1 MKKVK
6 LLLLSIYI
14 IIFISVFIF
23 IINKFGFD
31 YIIKLEWV
39 DDYTYLIKEL
49 KSYNKILLMLLFF
62 FIGNLWVFFLGFASP
77 LVIISTILFDFH
89 TAIMLSLI
97 TLSTGAT
104 LVYVIAKVNFLDTLQ
119 KKYLNLK
126 NKIGSLF
133 SKNQL
138 ISMIIFRAIGG
149 IPFQLQNLLP
159 GLFNINYKNYFIGTI
174 IGLTPQVF
182 FLGSLANGIS
192 KGITTN
198 LSTLDLLYRE
208 DIYLP
213 ILGLLILL
221 IVGLLVRKKI
231 S

>member
-14 IIFISVFIF
+14 IIFISVFFF
-23 IINKFGFD
+23 IIKKFGFG
-31 YIIKLEWV
+31 YIIKLEWI

-49 KSYNKILLMLLFF
+49 KSYNKVLLMLLFF

-221 IVGLLVRKKI
+221 IVGFLVRKKMT
-231 S
+231 

>member
-14 IIFISVFIF
+14 IIFISVFFF
-23 IINKFGFD
+23 IINKFG
-31 YIIKLEWV
+31 LEWV

-138 ISMIIFRAIGG
+138 VSMIIFRAIGG

-221 IVGLLVRKKI
+221 IVGFLVRKKMN
-231 S
+231 

>member
-14 IIFISVFIF
+14 IIFISVFFF
-23 IINKFGFD
+23 IINKFG
-31 YIIKLEWV
+31 LELV

-138 ISMIIFRAIGG
+138 VSMIIFRAIGG

-221 IVGLLVRKKI
+221 IVGFLVRKKMN
-231 S
+231 

>member
-14 IIFISVFIF
+14 IIFISVFFF

-198 LSTLDLLYRE
+198 LSALDLIYRE

>member
-221 IVGLLVRKKI
+221 IVGFLVRKKMT
-231 S
+231 

>member
-198 LSTLDLLYRE
+198 LSALDLIYRE

>member
-14 IIFISVFIF
+14 IIFISVFFF
-23 IINKFGFD
+23 IIKKFGFG

-39 DDYTYLIKEL
+39 NDYTYLIKEL
-49 KSYNKILLMLLFF
+49 KSYNKVLLMLLFF

-221 IVGLLVRKKI
+221 IVGFLVRKKMT
-231 S
+231 

>member
-14 IIFISVFIF
+14 IIFISVFFF

-149 IPFQLQNLLP
+149 IPFQLQNFLP

-221 IVGLLVRKKI
+221 IVGFLVRKKMT
-231 S
+231 

>member
-14 IIFISVFIF
+14 IIFISVFFF

-138 ISMIIFRAIGG
+138 ISMILFRAIGG

-221 IVGLLVRKKI
+221 IVGFLVRKKM

>member
-14 IIFISVFIF
+14 IIFISVFFF
-23 IINKFGFD
+23 IIKKFGFD
-31 YIIKLEWV
+31 YIIKFKWV

-89 TAIMLSLI
+89 TAIILSLI

-104 LVYVIAKVNFLDTLQ
+104 LVYVVVKVNFLDTVQ
-119 KKYLNLK
+119 KKYLNMK
-126 NKIGSLF
+126 NKIGILF

-138 ISMIIFRAIGG
+138 VSMIIFRAIGG
-149 IPFQLQNLLP
+149 IPFQLQNFLP

-221 IVGLLVRKKI
+221 IVGFLVRKKM

>member
-14 IIFISVFIF
+14 IIFISVFFF

-221 IVGLLVRKKI
+221 IVGFLVRKKMT
-231 S
+231 

>member
-1 MKKVK
+1 M
-6 LLLLSIYI
+6 
-14 IIFISVFIF
+14 
-23 IINKFGFD
+23 
-31 YIIKLEWV
+31 
-39 DDYTYLIKEL
+39 
-49 KSYNKILLMLLFF
+49 
-62 FIGNLWVFFLGFASP
+62 
-77 LVIISTILFDFH
+77 
-89 TAIMLSLI
+89 
-97 TLSTGAT
+97 
-104 LVYVIAKVNFLDTLQ
+104 
-119 KKYLNLK
+119 K

-182 FLGSLANGIS
+182 FLGSLANGIN

-221 IVGLLVRKKI
+221 IVGFLVRKKM

>member
-14 IIFISVFIF
+14 IIFISVFFF

-104 LVYVIAKVNFLDTLQ
+104 LVYVIVKVNFLDTLQ

-138 ISMIIFRAIGG
+138 ISMILFRAIGG

-221 IVGLLVRKKI
+221 IVGFLVRKKM

>member
-14 IIFISVFIF
+14 IIFISVFFF
-23 IINKFGFD
+23 IINKFG
-31 YIIKLEWV
+31 LEWV

-126 NKIGSLF
+126 NKIGSIF

-138 ISMIIFRAIGG
+138 VSMIIFRAIGG

-221 IVGLLVRKKI
+221 IVGFLVRKKMN
-231 S
+231 

>member
-14 IIFISVFIF
+14 IIIISVFFF
-23 IINKFGFD
+23 IIKKFGFD
-31 YIIKLEWV
+31 YIIKFKWV

-89 TAIMLSLI
+89 TAIILSLI

-104 LVYVIAKVNFLDTLQ
+104 LVYVVVKVNFLDTVQ
-119 KKYLNLK
+119 KKYLNMK
-126 NKIGSLF
+126 NKIGILF

-138 ISMIIFRAIGG
+138 VSMIIFRAIGG
-149 IPFQLQNLLP
+149 IPFQLQNFLP

-182 FLGSLANGIS
+182 FLGSLANGIN
-192 KGITTN
+192 KGITSN
-198 LSTLDLLYRE
+198 LSTLDLLSRE
-208 DIYLP
+208 EIYLP

-221 IVGLLVRKKI
+221 IVGLLVRKI
-231 S
+231 IR

>member
-14 IIFISVFIF
+14 IIFISVFFF

-126 NKIGSLF
+126 NKIVSLF

-138 ISMIIFRAIGG
+138 ISMILFRAIGG

-221 IVGLLVRKKI
+221 IVGFLVRKKM

>member
-14 IIFISVFIF
+14 IIFISVFFF

-31 YIIKLEWV
+31 YITKLEWV

-221 IVGLLVRKKI
+221 IVGFLVRKKM